1 MVDPLIHRPEV
12 HCKCCASR
20 SEAPHRLG
28 RAAVMWCACV
38 ASRARRDAAVDLF
51 FGLVVV
57 GTLLGAVTPKDAF
70 EDAETELTVTLRAG
84 GVECFHQPAK
94 GGQVL
99 EVEYQV
105 LDANFGNMEMR
116 QGMEINFILKSP
128 TGQELIND
136 HSRTEAIHR
145 HEVKEPGDH
154 TLCFD
159 NSMSTL
165 STKTV
170 YFEVYVD
177 RAGSQEDDEWEA
189 GEIPYSPE
197 LVYNDTYADIKAT
210 IKKVHEN
217 LNQVKHYQDTKR
229 AHEAR
234 DRNVQE
240 HNFIRV
246 NQFSMLFII
255 VMLSVG
261 AVQVVM
267 VRSLFEERSRLRKI
281 FQYLS

>member
-1 MVDPLIHRPEV
+1 MNTSN
-12 HCKCCASR
+12 SR
-20 SEAPHRLG
+20 TSYKAMAG
-28 RAAVMWCACV
+28 SSQTGAAVE
-38 ASRARRDAAVDLF
+38 LLL
-51 FGLVVV
+51 GLVVV
-57 GTLLGAVTPKDAF
+57 VESLLGTVAAKDAF

-94 GGQVL
+94 VGQVL
-99 EVEYQV
+99 EVEYQANCAGVLLQV

-128 TGQELIND
+128 TGQQVISD
-136 HSRTEAIHR
+136 QSRTEAIHR

-177 RAGSQEDDEWEA
+177 RAGSQEEDDFEA

-197 LVYNDTYADIKAT
+197 LVYNDTYTDIKAV

-217 LNQVKHYQDTKR
+217 LNQVKHYQDVKR

-246 NQFSMLFII
+246 NQFSMLFIV

>member
-1 MVDPLIHRPEV
+1 
-12 HCKCCASR
+12 
-20 SEAPHRLG
+20 
-28 RAAVMWCACV
+28 MWCACV
-38 ASRARRDAAVDLF
+38 AGPARRGAAVDLF
-51 FGLVVV
+51 VGLLVA
-57 GTLLGAVTPKDAF
+57 GTLLGAVAPKDAF

-94 GGQVL
+94 VGQVL

-128 TGQELIND
+128 TGQQLVSD
-136 HSRTEAIHR
+136 QSRTEAIHR

-177 RAGSQEDDEWEA
+177 RAGSQEEDEWEG

-197 LVYNDTYADIKAT
+197 LVYNDTYTDIKAV

-217 LNQVKHYQDTKR
+217 LNQVKHYQDVKR

-246 NQFSMLFII
+246 NQFSMLFIV

>member
-1 MVDPLIHRPEV
+1 MVCV
-12 HCKCCASR
+12 GVV
-20 SEAPHRLG
+20 RLY
-28 RAAVMWCACV
+28 RKHAVL
-38 ASRARRDAAVDLF
+38 DLLFGAVVF
-51 FGLVVV
+51 A
-57 GTLLGAVTPKDAF
+57 TLLDISRTKDVF

-84 GVECFHQPAK
+84 GIECFHQPAK
-94 GGQVL
+94 VGQIL

-105 LDANFGNMEMR
+105 LDANFGNMEM
-116 QGMEINFILKSP
+116 QQNMDINFILKSP
-128 TGQELIND
+128 TGQELIKEQ
-136 HSRTEAIHR
+136 SRTEAIHR

-154 TLCFD
+154 TMCFD
-159 NSMSTL
+159 NSMSTV
-165 STKTV
+165 SSKTV

-177 RAGSQEDDEWEA
+177 KTGGGSQEEDEWDA

-197 LVYNDTYADIKAT
+197 LVYNDTYKDIKAT

-217 LNQVKHYQDTKR
+217 LNQVTHYQDTKR

-240 HNFIRV
+240 HNFTRV
-246 NQFSMLFII
+246 NQFSMLFIV
-255 VMLSVG
+255 VMLVVG
-261 AVQVVM
+261 TVQVIM